1 MFIFK
6 NPNQVTKWYN
16 VGQNPNSNYKGQ
28 YKKLKRSIWS
38 IGENL
43 YNTKK
48 KLKLKK
54 KTLQTNKQNGNC
66 GLVSAKTCS
75 NL

>member
-1 MFIFK
+1 MREEMYIFK

-28 YKKLKRSIWS
+28 YKKPKRSIWS

-43 YNTKK
+43 CETQKK
-48 KLKLKK
+48 FKY
-54 KTLQTNKQNGNC
+54 
-66 GLVSAKTCS
+66 
-75 NL
+75 